1 MIYMWPLRANNEN
14 MQSARDGKFSLE
26 IKLIISRIV
35 HSVEKKLINIQL
47 WFGIRHLALIIQT
60 VMNIK
65 AN

>member
-1 MIYMWPLRANNEN
+1 

-47 WFGIRHLALIIQT
+47 RFGIRHLALIIQT